1 VDGVP
6 RTLSNNISLVQIDL
20 FTQKGKFYFFKN
32 VSSELLVLF
41 QKYFVDFFWI
51 FEVLTYAHSCFKN
64 FHLYMYLYSLPPPH
78 QMFEG

>member
-1 VDGVP
+1 MFLEAARGGVDGVP

-41 QKYFVDFFWI
+41 QKYFVDFFG
-51 FEVLTYAHSCFKN
+51 FLRF
-64 FHLYMYLYSLPPPH
+64 
-78 QMFEG
+78 

>member
-32 VSSELLVLF
+32 VSSELLVF
-41 QKYFVDFFWI
+41 
-51 FEVLTYAHSCFKN
+51 FKN
-64 FHLYMYLYSLPPPH
+64 ILLIFLD
-78 QMFEG
+78 F